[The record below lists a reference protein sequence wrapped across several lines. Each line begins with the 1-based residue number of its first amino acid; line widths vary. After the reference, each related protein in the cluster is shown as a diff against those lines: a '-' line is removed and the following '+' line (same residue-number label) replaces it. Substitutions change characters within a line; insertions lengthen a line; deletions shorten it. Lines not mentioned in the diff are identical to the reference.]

1 MYTIAKRVK
10 IVAGVLMLFSLVMMV
25 VMTTTMPFEL
35 VKDDRIQTVPPKE
48 VMQLTQQRV
57 ALGKSSPLFVFMVP
71 SSLQSYP
78 AKAIKVMK
86 SNLAT
91 IQTTKDAYAKSQAID
106 SLRHHSKLIF
116 DTVEGQIRKSR
127 NAALMITF
135 GMGLMV
141 LGGVFLFIGWL
152 RVMFSFLVVGMFCVC
167 LPIKDQWL
175 MTPLVI
181 VAPVCAALMVYWLVN
196 DNPAREVLSYNSLD
210 EHI

>member
-1 MYTIAKRVK
+1 MYTIARRVQ
-10 IVAGVLMLFSLVMMV
+10 IVTGVLMLFSLVMMV
-25 VMTTTMPFEL
+25 VLTTTMPFEL
-35 VKDDRIQTVPPKE
+35 AKDDRIQTVPPNQ
-48 VMQLTQQRV
+48 VMQLTQQRI
-57 ALGKSSPLFVFMVP
+57 ALGKSSPLFTFMVP

-78 AKAIKVMK
+78 PKAVKVMK
-86 SNLAT
+86 SNLST
-91 IQTTKDAYAKSQAID
+91 IQTTQDAYTRSQAID

-135 GMGLMV
+135 GMGLLV
-141 LGGVFLFIGWL
+141 LGGAFLFLGWL
-152 RVMFSFLVVGMFCVC
+152 RVMFSFLVVGTFCVC

-175 MTPLVI
+175 MTPLVMT
-181 VAPVCAALMVYWLVN
+181 APVCVALMVFWLVN